1 MTIEEYINRIEG
13 FLSLKSSE
21 QIPYLGYYLT
31 NYQNKESFTAKSIE
45 ERRKA
50 LLKTRRNSIKVI

>member
-31 NYQNKESFTAKSIE
+31 NYFYLFATP
-45 ERRKA
+45 A
-50 LLKTRRNSIKVI
+50 L